1 MRSIWG
7 SELKN
12 KVILLLAL
20 LLLSA
25 ACTIQHSFVA
35 SRGESELLGMSK
47 QSLLAC
53 AGAPARTAIFEG
65 IEVFTYTGGEDT
77 VEYAHTSTRGRGS
90 TSDTLA
96 SGTDSGDAN
105 NTSHADTGGKSAY
118 RYCEVIFIL
127 KNDVVD
133 SINYSG
139 PIGEL
144 PTKGEECAVVVKN
157 CLGQGN

>member
-77 VEYAHTSTRGRGS
+77 VEYAHTFTRGRGS
-90 TSDTLA
+90 TSGTHA
-96 SGTDSGDAN
+96 SGTASGDAN
-105 NTSHADTGGKSAY
+105 NTSQTDTGGKSTH
-118 RYCEVIFIL
+118 RYCEVIFVL
-127 KNDVVD
+127 KNAVVD
-133 SINYSG
+133 SVNYSG

-144 PTKGEECAVVVKN
+144 PTKGEQCAVAVKN
-157 CLGQGN
+157 CLSQGN

>member
-1 MRSIWG
+1 MRSKWG

-35 SRGESELLGMSK
+35 SRGESELVGMSK
-47 QSLLAC
+47 QSLLDC

-65 IEVFTYTGGEDT
+65 IEVFTYTGGENT
-77 VEYAHTSTRGRGS
+77 VEYVHTSTKGRGS
-90 TSDTLA
+90 YSDTLA
-96 SGTDSGDAN
+96 SGTASGDAD
-105 NTSHADTGGKSAY
+105 NTSHADTDGKSAH
-118 RYCEVIFIL
+118 RYCELVFVL

-139 PIGEL
+139 PIGDPL
-144 PTKGEECAVVVKN
+144 TKGEQCAVVVKN
-157 CLGQGN
+157 CLNHRK

>member
-1 MRSIWG
+1 MWG

-47 QSLLAC
+47 QNLLAC

-77 VEYAHTSTRGRGS
+77 VGYAPTSTGGRDS
-90 TSDTLA
+90 TSGTYA
-96 SGTDSGDAN
+96 SGTASGNAN
-105 NTSHADTGGKSAY
+105 NTSQPDTGGKSAH
-118 RYCEVIFIL
+118 RYCEVIFVL

-133 SINYSG
+133 SVNYIG
-139 PIGEL
+139 PTGGL
-144 PTKGEECAVVVKN
+144 LTKGEQCAVVVKN
-157 CLGQGN
+157 CLDQGH